1 MGLRNDRAG
10 YQQLSGFGINIF
22 SEDELYALHLSTLEV
37 LQDVGIRINAA
48 DAREALAAA
57 GAVVDEKNRIVH
69 FPGWLVEDAI
79 RTAPKAVLFA
89 GRNPKNDYI
98 LETNRVGF
106 TNFGEGI
113 MVNDIYTGEYRRS
126 TKKDTGDAARLVDA
140 LDAIDIHERALS
152 AQDVPAPIASL
163 HEVEINITNTSKHIA
178 QGCSGKKNLQR
189 IYKMMC
195 KIAGSEEAYRQRP
208 TYSTITCP
216 ISPLQLAPE
225 STDVI
230 MESARL
236 GVPITIISM
245 ALSGGTTP
253 VTLAGTLITHNAEVL
268 AAIVLSQVTK
278 KGAPIV
284 YGSSTTIMDLKYTT
298 SPVGCPELGMINA
311 AVAKM
316 AQFYNLPSWV
326 AGG

>member
-1 MGLRNDRAG
+1 MSLKNIRAG
-10 YQQLSGFGINIF
+10 YSQNTGFSIQIF
-22 SEDELYALHLSTLEV
+22 SEDELYALHLATLEV
-37 LQDVGIRINAA
+37 LRDVGIGIRAA
-48 DAREALAAA
+48 DARETLAAA
-57 GAVVDEKNRIVH
+57 GAAVDEKNKIVR

-79 RTAPKAVLFA
+79 RSAPKSIRFA
-89 GRNPKNDYI
+89 ARNPAKDYI
-98 LETNRVGF
+98 LEDNRVGF

-113 MVNDIYTGEYRRS
+113 MVNDLYTGAYRRS
-126 TKKDTGDAARLVDA
+126 TKKDTGDAAHLADA
-140 LDAIDIHERALS
+140 LGAIDFHERALA
-152 AQDVPAPIASL
+152 AQDVPAAIAPL
-163 HEVEINITNTSKHIA
+163 HEVEINVTNTSKHLA
-178 QGCSGKKNLQR
+178 QGCGGKKNLRR
-189 IYKMMC
+189 IHQMMTNIC
-195 KIAGSEEAYRQRP
+195 GSAEAFRRRP
-208 TYSTITCP
+208 IYSTITCP

-230 MESARL
+230 MEAARL

-268 AAIVLSQVTK
+268 AAIVLSQVTQ

-316 AQFYNLPSWV
+316 AQFYHLPSWV